1 MKYLELF
8 WNRLYYCIFKC
19 DKKTQTLLNRFFEC
33 LFYYLKFYRNRKGN
47 NTRIPYNET
56 VGICVSDY
64 IMRDGFTCLLIWTLF
79 NLVSIFFPCVSLLP
93 LGKTV
98 FILVSVVPCLFINFF
113 FLWRKDKYLRY
124 WEVFAKDTPGIRRVW
139 YCITCVCLL
148 LVWPIFIFSMIIM
161 SNLKESNNGIFTS
174 LRNPFFYNRYS
185 LIVPHNKKA
194 KINRSHFVCYLFD
207 FCHHLCLLRNLLHYP

>member
-1 MKYLELF
+1 MKYIELF
-8 WNRLYYCIFKC
+8 WNRLYYCIFNC

-56 VGICVSDY
+56 VGICVSDC
-64 IMRDGFTCLLIWTLF
+64 IMIGFTCLLIWTLF
-79 NLVSIFFPCVSLLP
+79 NLVSILFSCVSLLP
-93 LGKTV
+93 LGKIA
-98 FILVSVVPCLFINFF
+98 FILVSVVSCLFINYF
-113 FLWRKDKYLRY
+113 FLSRKDKYLRY

-161 SNLKESNNGIFTS
+161 SNKEESNNGIFTS
-174 LRNPFFYNRYS
+174 LGNQLLSSIFADYISILSKLRQNIADIRGFMMDYD
-185 LIVPHNKKA
+185 NKM
-194 KINRSHFVCYLFD
+194 LF
-207 FCHHLCLLRNLLHYP
+207 L

>member
-1 MKYLELF
+1 MKYIELF
-8 WNRLYYCIFKC
+8 WNRLYYCIFNC
-19 DKKTQTLLNRFFEC
+19 DKKTQTLLNKC

-47 NTRIPYNET
+47 NTKIPYNET

-64 IMRDGFTCLLIWTLF
+64 IMIGFTCLLIWTLF
-79 NLVSIFFPCVSLLP
+79 NLVSILFPCVSLLP
-93 LGKTV
+93 LGKTA
-98 FILVSVVPCLFINFF
+98 FILASVVPCLFINYF

-161 SNLKESNNGIFTS
+161 SN
-174 LRNPFFYNRYS
+174 
-185 LIVPHNKKA
+185 
-194 KINRSHFVCYLFD
+194 
-207 FCHHLCLLRNLLHYP
+207 

>member
-64 IMRDGFTCLLIWTLF
+64 IMIGFTCLLIWTLF
-79 NLVSIFFPCVSLLP
+79 TRIHIISMCFFTAFRQDCVYPCLSSTLP
-93 LGKTV
+93 LYK
-98 FILVSVVPCLFINFF
+98 LLF
-113 FLWRKDKYLRY
+113 LMEK
-124 WEVFAKDTPGIRRVW
+124 G
-139 YCITCVCLL
+139 
-148 LVWPIFIFSMIIM
+148 
-161 SNLKESNNGIFTS
+161 
-174 LRNPFFYNRYS
+174 
-185 LIVPHNKKA
+185 
-194 KINRSHFVCYLFD
+194 
-207 FCHHLCLLRNLLHYP
+207 

>member
-1 MKYLELF
+1 MKYIELF
-8 WNRLYYCIFKC
+8 WNRLYYCIFNC
-19 DKKTQTLLNRFFEC
+19 DKKTQNLLNRFCEY

-64 IMRDGFTCLLIWTLF
+64 IIIGFTCLLIWTLF
-79 NLVSIFFPCVSLLP
+79 NLVSILFPCVSLLP
-93 LGKTV
+93 LGKTA
-98 FILVSVVPCLFINFF
+98 FILVSVVPCLFINYF

-139 YCITCVCLL
+139 YCIACVCLL

-161 SNLKESNNGIFTS
+161 SN
-174 LRNPFFYNRYS
+174 
-185 LIVPHNKKA
+185 
-194 KINRSHFVCYLFD
+194 
-207 FCHHLCLLRNLLHYP
+207 